1 MNVNDQQLSFRAAS
15 VADVAAL
22 TALEASYYPTDGYP
36 APLFFQAHHQ
46 WSELLQLACCGEQVV
61 GYCMGAPG
69 LQPQSLWLMSMLI
82 SAEHRGQGIGA
93 KLLRH
98 WLAKV
103 DQLGYQ
109 TTQLSVAPDNTNAIR
124 LYQQLGFRSGAQKH
138 DYLGPGEHRLLMQ
151 RQALTSD

>member
-1 MNVNDQQLSFRAAS
+1 MSINDPQLSFRAAS
-15 VADVAAL
+15 VADVATL
-22 TALEASYYPTDGYP
+22 VALEASFYPTDGYP

-46 WSELLQLACCGEQVV
+46 WPELLQLVCADGQPI

-69 LQPQSLWLMSMLI
+69 MQPQSLWLMSVLI

-98 WLAKV
+98 WLTNV

-109 TTQLSVAPDNTNAIR
+109 TTHLSVAPGNSNAIE
-124 LYQQLGFRSGAQKH
+124 LYQQLGFRNSAQER
-138 DYLGPGEHRLLMQ
+138 DYLGPGQHRLLMQ
-151 RQALTSD
+151 RQALTSG

>member
-1 MNVNDQQLSFRAAS
+1 MSANEQHFSFRAAS

-22 TALEASYYPTDGYP
+22 TALETSYYPTEGYP
-36 APLFFQAHHQ
+36 APFFFQAHHQ
-46 WSELLQLACCGEQVV
+46 WPDLLQLACAGEQVV

-69 LQPQSLWLMSMLI
+69 VQPQSLWLMSMLI

-93 KLLRH
+93 KLLAH
-98 WLAKV
+98 WLAKA

-109 TTQLSVAPDNTNAIR
+109 TTHLSVAPDNTNAIR
-124 LYQQLGFRSGAQKH
+124 LYQQLGFRSGAQKR